1 MAPSWLDLAGL
12 GVTAGFGVTPDTPN
26 LRSSSVEGSLGPSGA
41 ESQAQVCRD
50 GLNLTSQLSRAPPGH
65 TLPRA
70 QCTSPQEPGD
80 PQGLST
86 NPENPEETLAATWE
100 QPWAFEALSPET
112 PCGATPSFQEVA
124 EPALVAIDRQAI
136 FPDTWSFTKEG
147 GQLRER
153 ARPEP
158 VGPGSSCPAPVN
170 EQLGGEMHMRG
181 SPVRPAQGPETHQRP
196 EGTTE
201 AAAEAKREQP
211 ELPRAVVMDTPK
223 TTERISTSGQAGASL
238 HGCWAWSSR
247 GLSVGHSWLTACHL
261 PVCACLLGQ

>member
-1 MAPSWLDLAGL
+1 M
-12 GVTAGFGVTPDTPN
+12 
-26 LRSSSVEGSLGPSGA
+26 
-41 ESQAQVCRD
+41 
-50 GLNLTSQLSRAPPGH
+50 
-65 TLPRA
+65 
-70 QCTSPQEPGD
+70 
-80 PQGLST
+80 
-86 NPENPEETLAATWE
+86 AATWE